1 MLRIATLRAFGIR
14 IGRLSTHLFVTWHV
28 FEDFAWSRT
37 RSLNLQEV
45 KPQTFLFISEHFD
58 LRHEI
63 INLSFSAY
71 QPPSTHCLSLTHLL
85 KPLIWA
91 SETSVASQLC
101 PMASSKNKP
110 SLDPASRLSS
120 AEISNTITCNL
131 ALQAYRLV
139 DGQTGTFHLI
149 LNGPALK
156 IDEQKIPDGG
166 RVS

>member
-1 MLRIATLRAFGIR
+1 
-14 IGRLSTHLFVTWHV
+14 
-28 FEDFAWSRT
+28 
-37 RSLNLQEV
+37 
-45 KPQTFLFISEHFD
+45 
-58 LRHEI
+58 
-63 INLSFSAY
+63 
-71 QPPSTHCLSLTHLL
+71 
-85 KPLIWA
+85 
-91 SETSVASQLC
+91 
-101 PMASSKNKP
+101 MASSKNKP